1 MAQVQQGTASS
12 APSSKLAVVAVGIAV
27 AVAAIAFAAAI
38 VVSSLS
44 RPPTGS
50 SVGADVDPFL
60 TPLAIE
66 FRAGERAGSVAA
78 SVSPDLLLTQEAIDF
93 RADERAVSH

>member
-1 MAQVQQGTASS
+1 M
-12 APSSKLAVVAVGIAV
+12 AV
-27 AVAAIAFAAAI
+27 AVLAVALA
-38 VVSSLS
+38 VSSLS
-44 RPPTGS
+44 RPATGS

-78 SVSPDLLLTQEAIDF
+78 SVSPDPLLTQQAIDF

>member
-1 MAQVQQGTASS
+1 MAQVQREQPATLLHRSSRSSPWHASRS
-12 APSSKLAVVAVGIAV
+12 RRSPSL
-27 AVAAIAFAAAI
+27 AAI
-38 VVSSLS
+38 VVSTLS
-44 RPPTGS
+44 RPPIGS

-78 SVSPDLLLTQEAIDF
+78 SVSPDPLLTQQAIDF
-93 RADERAVSH
+93 RADERAASH